1 MLRPYPEKVSQYNLI
16 PDEYE
21 LDKDDNIL
29 SQRAQLKRTK
39 SIDIQFKHTYHT
51 LKYSLIELSW
61 TLTKFAM
68 KYCMCKQDTYTPT
81 VKIFDSNN
89 WDEPSNDFW
98 ECQTCTLHNS
108 FGLNECA
115 ACESENNEFIK
126 EEAAYAAMHG
136 WSEDGSGEH
145 VRRVCVYAMHKKTSV
160 SRMICCA

>member
-1 MLRPYPEKVSQYNLI
+1 MLQAYPEKVSQYNLRI
-16 PDEYE
+16 
-21 LDKDDNIL
+21 
-29 SQRAQLKRTK
+29 T
-39 SIDIQFKHTYHT
+39 IDYHRERNIQFKHTYHT

-68 KYCMCKQDTYTPT
+68 KYCMCKQDTYTLT

-126 EEAAYAAMHG
+126 EEAAYAE
-136 WSEDGSGEH
+136 W
-145 VRRVCVYAMHKKTSV
+145 VCVYAMHKKTSV
-160 SRMICCA
+160 SHMIYCV